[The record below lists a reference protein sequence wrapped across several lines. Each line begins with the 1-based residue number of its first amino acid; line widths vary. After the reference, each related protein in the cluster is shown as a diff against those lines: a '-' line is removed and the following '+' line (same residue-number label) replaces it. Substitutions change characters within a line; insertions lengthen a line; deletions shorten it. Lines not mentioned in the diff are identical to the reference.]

1 MKYMKKTMLLMA
13 LAGSAIAAQAGG
25 LMTNTNYHIAFDR
38 MMARGATQTQPDWL
52 GAMRAGSC
60 R

>member
-25 LMTNTNYHIAFDR
+25 IKEVPYDFGKAL
-38 MMARGATQTQPDWL
+38 
-52 GAMRAGSC
+52 AGKGKLLTSSPL
-60 R
+60 